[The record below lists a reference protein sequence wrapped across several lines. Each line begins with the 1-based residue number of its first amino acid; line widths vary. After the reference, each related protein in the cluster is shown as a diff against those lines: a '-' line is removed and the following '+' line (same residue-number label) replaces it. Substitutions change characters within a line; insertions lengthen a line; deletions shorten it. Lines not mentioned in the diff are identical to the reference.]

1 MWVEPPISVAVTNND
16 KVWWSATTGFSSWMK
31 YV

>member
-1 MWVEPPISVAVTNND
+1 MWVEPPISVAVTKND
-16 KVWWSATTGFSSWMK
+16 KVWWSATTDFSSWMK

>member
-1 MWVEPPISVAVTNND
+1 MWVEPPISVAVTKND
-16 KVWWSATTGFSSWMK
+16 KVWWSATAGFSSCMK